1 MSHNIFNKVN
11 YGTPVGNI
19 SAGNNFGR
27 SLSLAGKFFNN
38 QSANRMINLFLR
50 FNF

>member
-1 MSHNIFNKVN
+1 MAHNVFNKVN

-19 SAGNNFGR
+19 DSGAFGR
-27 SLSLAGKFFNN
+27 SLSLAGGFFNN